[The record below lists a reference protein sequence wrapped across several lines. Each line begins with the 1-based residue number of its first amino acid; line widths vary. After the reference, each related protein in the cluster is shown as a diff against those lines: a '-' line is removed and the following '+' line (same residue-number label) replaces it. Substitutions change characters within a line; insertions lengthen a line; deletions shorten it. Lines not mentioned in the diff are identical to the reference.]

1 MLGKNLSDT
10 SKMGE
15 QKSSNGRSSHGTVAK
30 STPTSGGVT
39 TSRSGPMTTSSPESG
54 PLATTAASA
63 AALAPP
69 PDGGWGWVV
78 VFSSFMIHV
87 IADGVTYTFGI
98 FYLEF
103 LKHFQESK
111 GKTAWIASIMVGTTF
126 CIGPVASGLTT
137 KYGCRAVT
145 IAGSLLST
153 VGLVVSVVAP
163 NVTYLFFTIGLCT
176 GAGFGLMYLPA
187 IVSVTMYFEKRR
199 AFATGIA
206 VCGSGFGTFALAP
219 FIEWLVHV
227 YGWQG
232 ALLCTAGMVLNCCV
246 FGALLRPLPQ
256 AAAIEAAMA
265 HGAPAQHTGKEPIPE
280 INGNAYHEMDG
291 FPKRNG
297 LSSCTA
303 SRELSL
309 STGTIASMAALQV
322 TEDPDTRR
330 NRRPRSALFGRTGAA
345 LPLLTLEDE
354 KTSMSCVHIA
364 GSTPPSP
371 TAPSAPPSA
380 QPASAHPSR
389 SLLVRKD
396 IFYSGSMQNLPPEYR
411 ASSTFLSRELSLSAT
426 SLRTIKSV
434 TVPTSEE
441 RSRIHRFLCSSE
453 MEAALREMVNFALLK
468 SPVFLLFAVSNFFTS
483 VGFNVPYVYTKD
495 RAVEEL
501 QIPEE
506 TGSLLL
512 SCIGLSNTL
521 GRVLLGYL
529 SDKSC
534 VNRLWLYNANLTL
547 CGLATAFSYAAQ
559 SVVSMAVYCVIFGA
573 TSGAFVSLTS
583 VILVDILGIER
594 LTNAF
599 GLLLLFEGVASLVG
613 PPVTGW
619 LYDYSGSYDPGFFL
633 SGAMIAFGGV
643 MLFLI
648 PCVQRCEVQK
658 ATVITT
664 TTTTSTTTGTKSAT
678 SSSHEET
685 TADSNIDRSLTGG
698 SSLNGPHNV

>member
-1 MLGKNLSDT
+1 
-10 SKMGE
+10 MGE
-15 QKSSNGRSSHGTVAK
+15 QKSNNGRSSHGTVAK
-30 STPTSGGVT
+30 STPTSAGVT
-39 TSRSGPMTTSSPESG
+39 TSPSGPTTTSSPDSG
-54 PLATTAASA
+54 PLATSAASA
-63 AALAPP
+63 AALAQP

-137 KYGCRAVT
+137 KYGCRSVT
-145 IAGSLLST
+145 IAGSLLAT

-256 AAAIEAAMA
+256 SAVIGAAMA
-265 HGAPAQHTGKEPIPE
+265 HGAPPGAQHAEKTPLPE

-309 STGTIASMAALQV
+309 STGTIAAMAALQA
-322 TEDPDTRR
+322 TEDADPRR
-330 NRRPRSALFGRTGAA
+330 NRRPRSALFARTGAT

-380 QPASAHPSR
+380 QPLATHPSR

-411 ASSTFLSRELSLSAT
+411 GSSSFLSRELSLSAA

-501 QIPEE
+501 RVPEE
-506 TGSLLL
+506 TASLLL

-619 LYDYSGSYDPGFFL
+619 LYDFSGSYDPGFFL

-658 ATVITT
+658 ATV
-664 TTTTSTTTGTKSAT
+664 TTTTSTTTGTKSGTT
-678 SSSHEET
+678 SSPEET
-685 TADSNIDRSLTGG
+685 AADSSIDRSMTVG

>member
-1 MLGKNLSDT
+1 
-10 SKMGE
+10 MGE
-15 QKSSNGRSSHGTVAK
+15 QRSSAEARRPSANGLLK
-30 STPTSGGVT
+30 SGHQL
-39 TSRSGPMTTSSPESG
+39 TSS
-54 PLATTAASA
+54 
-63 AALAPP
+63 ALAQP

-126 CIGPVASGLTT
+126 CVGPVASGLTT

-145 IAGSLLST
+145 IAGSLMAT
-153 VGLVVSVVAP
+153 AGLAVSVVAP
-163 NVTYLFFTIGLCT
+163 NVTYLFFTIGLFT

-246 FGALLRPLPQ
+246 FGALLRPLP
-256 AAAIEAAMA
+256 AVVRHER
-265 HGAPAQHTGKEPIPE
+265 APPRE
-280 INGNAYHEMDG
+280 INGNAYHATPG
-291 FPKRNG
+291 R
-297 LSSCTA
+297 LSSCSA

-309 STGTIASMAALQV
+309 STGTIERS
-322 TEDPDTRR
+322 EPR
-330 NRRPRSALFGRTGAA
+330 RSARWSA
-345 LPLLTLEDE
+345 LLPTEE
-354 KTSMSCVHIA
+354 EAMSCLHIA

-371 TAPSAPPSA
+371 HA
-380 QPASAHPSR
+380 R

-396 IFYSGSMQNLPPEYR
+396 IFYSGSLMNLPPEYR
-411 ASSTFLSRELSLSAT
+411 GSSSVLSRELSVT

-434 TVPTSEE
+434 TVPLSDE
-441 RSRIHRFLCSSE
+441 RSRIQRFLCSSE
-453 MEAALREMVNFALLK
+453 VEAALREMVNFGLLR
-468 SPVFLLFAVSNFFTS
+468 SPVFLLFAASNLFTS

-495 RAVEEL
+495 RAVEDL
-501 QIPEE
+501 QVPEE
-506 TGSLLL
+506 TASLLL

-534 VNRLWLYNANLTL
+534 VNRLWLYNANLTV
-547 CGLATAFSYAAQ
+547 CGLATAFSYAARNG
-559 SVVSMAVYCVIFGA
+559 VSMAVYCVIFGA

-583 VILVDILGIER
+583 VILVDILGLER

-599 GLLLLFEGVASLVG
+599 GLLLLFEGVACLVG

-619 LYDYSGSYDPGFFL
+619 LYDYTGSYDPGFFL

-648 PCVQRCEVQK
+648 PCAQRCEEQST
-658 ATVITT
+658 A
-664 TTTTSTTTGTKSAT
+664 TSTSKSG
-678 SSSHEET
+678 SSREET
-685 TADSNIDRSLTGG
+685 ATTDMSNGT

>member
-1 MLGKNLSDT
+1 
-10 SKMGE
+10 MGE
-15 QKSSNGRSSHGTVAK
+15 QKSTNGRGSDHRMAANGAVTVA
-30 STPTSGGVT
+30 STPQTTTTTDGGQHL
-39 TSRSGPMTTSSPESG
+39 S
-54 PLATTAASA
+54 AASA
-63 AALAPP
+63 TALAPP
-69 PDGGWGWVV
+69 PDGGWGWMV

-145 IAGSLLST
+145 IAGSLLAT

-187 IVSVTMYFEKRR
+187 IVSVTTYFEKRR

-256 AAAIEAAMA
+256 PAVAAQAPPAA
-265 HGAPAQHTGKEPIPE
+265 HGTYDKPAIRE
-280 INGNAYHEMDG
+280 INGNAYHDVEG
-291 FPKRNG
+291 VPRRNGG
-297 LSSCTA
+297 LSSCSA

-309 STGTIASMAALQV
+309 STGTIAALQAADGV
-322 TEDPDTRR
+322 EQQSDGRR
-330 NRRPRSALFGRTGAA
+330 NRRPRSALFARAGGGGVT
-345 LPLLTLEDE
+345 LPLLKLEDE

-364 GSTPPSP
+364 GSSPPSP
-371 TAPSAPPSA
+371 TGPSAPA
-380 QPASAHPSR
+380 LHPR

-411 ASSTFLSRELSLSAT
+411 ASSSFLSRDMSLSVT

-434 TVPTSEE
+434 TVPTSDE
-441 RSRIHRFLCSSE
+441 RSRIQRFFCSSE
-453 MEAALREMVNFALLK
+453 MEAALHEMINFTLLK
-468 SPVFLLFAVSNFFTS
+468 SPVFLLFATSNFFTS

-495 RAVEEL
+495 RAVEDL
-501 QIPEE
+501 RMPEE

-521 GRVLLGYL
+521 GRVVLGYL

-534 VNRLWLYNANLTL
+534 VNRLWLYNVNLTL

-559 SVVSMAVYCVIFGA
+559 SAVSMAVYCVIFGA

-583 VILVDILGIER
+583 VILVDILGLER

-599 GLLLLFEGVASLVG
+599 GLLLLFEGVACLVG

-619 LYDYSGSYDPGFFL
+619 LYDYTGSYDPGFFL

-648 PCVQRCEVQK
+648 PCTQRCEGQEEKPV
-658 ATVITT
+658 AGTTTTTTT
-664 TTTTSTTTGTKSAT
+664 TTTTSGTAKSG
-678 SSSHEET
+678 SSSFREET
-685 TADSNIDRSLTGG
+685 TDSSLGHTVTLS
-698 SSLNGPHNV
+698 SSLNGHGPHNV